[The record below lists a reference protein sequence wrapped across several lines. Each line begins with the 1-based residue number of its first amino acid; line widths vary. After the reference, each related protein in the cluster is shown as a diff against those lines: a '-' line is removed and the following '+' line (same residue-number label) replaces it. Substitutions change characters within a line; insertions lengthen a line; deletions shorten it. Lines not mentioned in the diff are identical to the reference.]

1 MDVRSIRGT
10 HDILPGSIELWH
22 QIEAGVRELFPRY
35 GFEEIRTPVL
45 EETELFARS
54 IGSETDIVQK
64 EMFTLEDPRG
74 NQMTLRPEGTAPV
87 VRSYLEHNLNNQGSI
102 IKLYY
107 LGPMFRRE
115 RPQKGRYRQFHQLG
129 AEVLGTDHPAVE
141 AEVLEL
147 LDRFLKGLGLAEYQL
162 IVNSV
167 GCSNCRPAFVAL
179 LQKSAAQVA
188 DRLCSQCRRRLETN
202 PLRIFDC
209 KVPACQPVI
218 AQLPSIDEHW
228 CEECREHYGRFKS
241 YLSLQGLEYRE
252 DPRLVRGLDY
262 YVRTTF
268 EIVSEQL
275 GPTQNALVGGGRY
288 DGLAEILGGTP
299 TQGFGF
305 ALGLERLVLL
315 LSGRDLLEAP
325 FQIPAP
331 DLVLVYFDETTFLT
345 ALGLQRELRD
355 MGFRVELDFTGRSF
369 KAQMRWANRIAA
381 AFTSVVGEEEL
392 KSGKFLLKRMSD
404 GEQFKTRRESMG
416 TKLRGLLAS
425 AGSASGEL
433 ERNP

>member
-22 QIEAGVRELFPRY
+22 QIEATVRDLFPRY

-54 IGSETDIVQK
+54 IGGETDIVQK
-64 EMFTLEDPRG
+64 EMFTLEDTRG
-74 NQMTLRPEGTAPV
+74 NRMSLRPEGTAPV
-87 VRSYLEHNLNNQGSI
+87 VRSYLEHNLQSLTSTV
-102 IKLYY
+102 KLYY

-147 LDRFLKGLGLAEYQL
+147 LTSFLNRMGLREYRL
-162 IVNSV
+162 LVNSV
-167 GCSNCRPAFVAL
+167 GCANCRPTFVAL
-179 LQKSAAQVA
+179 LRRQARRMSEQ
-188 DRLCSQCRRRLETN
+188 LCGPCNRRLDTN

-209 KVPACQPVI
+209 KVPGCQPWI
-218 AQLPSIDEHW
+218 AELPTIDQHW
-228 CEECREHYGRFKS
+228 CEECRTHYTGFKT
-241 YLSLQGLEYRE
+241 YLDLHGLEYSE
-252 DPRLVRGLDY
+252 EPRLVRGLDY

-268 EIVSEQL
+268 EIISDQL
-275 GPTQNALVGGGRY
+275 GPTQNALLGGGRY

-315 LSGRDLLEAP
+315 LSGRDSIQAP
-325 FQIPAP
+325 FQLPAP
-331 DLVLVYFDETTFLT
+331 DLILIYFDERTFQA
-345 ALGLQRELRD
+345 ALVLQKNLRESGIRT
-355 MGFRVELDFTGRSF
+355 ELDFSARSL
-369 KAQMRWANRIAA
+369 KAQLRWANRIGAR
-381 AFTSVVGEEEL
+381 FTCVLGENEL
-392 KSGKFLLKRMSD
+392 ASGEMVLKQMLD
-404 GEQFKTRRESMG
+404 GEQIPVTRESL
-416 TKLRGLLAS
+416 TATLLDRLS
-425 AGSASGEL
+425 
-433 ERNP
+433 P